1 MKTDPASFSVIAIRC
16 PFHPATPSFHSP
28 ADTDDAKNNASSA
41 VANTVKTVS
50 TPRTRPRLARLASL
64 AGVFIGVAGIAF
76 VVRTIVNSWN
86 DVTDAYA
93 QLNATGLALSLVLGL
108 SAMTWIGVLWIRMLS
123 PTDSAQPDTR
133 LALSWYFVGQLGKYV
148 PGAIWPIVGRAE
160 LATRAGIP
168 RGHAYGATARSM
180 LTTYLGATV
189 AVAIG
194 SVLSWTD
201 PFVGLIAAAALT
213 TLWWV
218 AAHDAVRTRLVAA
231 MSRVVATPPTLPEAS
246 HLAVTAARHVPAWI
260 LMSLSTS
267 VVASAFQVD
276 IGLVHMLYV
285 TSLSWLIGFV
295 VIGVPGGLGVREAVF
310 ISMLGPTVGDG
321 AAASIAIASR
331 MVFIAV
337 DGVGAIVSTLLARG
351 RTATSAKS

>member
-1 MKTDPASFSVIAIRC
+1 MLV
-16 PFHPATPSFHSP
+16 
-28 ADTDDAKNNASSA
+28 
-41 VANTVKTVS
+41 
-50 TPRTRPRLARLASL
+50 
-64 AGVFIGVAGIAF
+64 GVAGIAF
-76 VVRTIVNSWN
+76 VVRTIVNSWS

-93 QLNATGLALSLVLGL
+93 QLDAPGLAVSVVLGL
-108 SAMTWIGVLWIRMLS
+108 AAMTWIGVLWIRMLS

-133 LALSWYFVGQLGKYV
+133 VALSWYFVGQLGKYV

-168 RGHAYGATARSM
+168 RGNAYGATGRSM

-189 AVAIG
+189 AVVVG

-201 PFVGLIAAAALT
+201 PIVGIVAAAALAA
-213 TLWWV
+213 LWWI
-218 AAHDAVRTRLVAA
+218 ASHDAVRSRVIAA
-231 MSRVVATPPTLPEAS
+231 TSRVVANPPSLPQAS
-246 HLAVTAARHVPAWI
+246 HLAATAARHLPAWI

-276 IGLVHMLYV
+276 VGLVHMLYV

-310 ISMLGPTVGDG
+310 ISLLGPTVGDG

-337 DGVGAIVSTLLARG
+337 DVVGAIASTLLARG
-351 RTATSAKS
+351 RARASAES